1 MAYLILH
8 DPASKAG
15 IESAEGCEAKSNK
28 KSGKKH
34 DRAIDGGA
42 PGGGGA
48 GIGAD
53 ERGAVALVSILG
65 IRG

>member
-1 MAYLILH
+1 MNPRRVARQNPI
-8 DPASKAG
+8 
-15 IESAEGCEAKSNK
+15 K

-34 DRAIDGGA
+34 DSAIDGGA
-42 PGGGGA
+42 PGGGGG